1 MLTEKLARFVV
12 ETQNVPEPV
21 LRETKVALADTLG
34 VALAGTLEPAAEI
47 ALHCLLETGGAPQ
60 ARIWGTPH
68 LTSAP
73 AAAFVNGIA
82 SHALDFDDTMPSL
95 RGHPSATT
103 LPAAVAASEWLGATG
118 RDFLSAYA
126 VGLELA
132 GKLGRAFGSGH
143 YMRGWHATATIG
155 NFTATAVAARVAGL
169 NASQLAQAWGIAAAQ
184 SGGLVRN
191 FGTMTKPFQAG
202 HSARAALTAVD
213 LARRGFTASPDIFDG
228 DDGFLST
235 YAADGEPLAA
245 MADALGKSWELLD
258 RGNNY
263 KRWPCCYCNHRPIG
277 GLLEL
282 LDRHSIRTEEVQQI
296 RVGFPPGADEPLI
309 HTNPQTGLEGKFS
322 IEYCAAVTLL
332 DRKLTL
338 ETFTDAMVQR
348 PAAQAMMKKVDH
360 YRVPDTKVYSGTV
373 GYTDVELVTP
383 RGRFGQRVEKT
394 PGSVAWPMSAADH
407 EEKFLDCAG
416 RVLGTSGSQ
425 RLLDVVRVIET
436 LADMNTLTQAMAPAR
451 RDVAAKARMGAN
463 K

>member
-1 MLTEKLARFVV
+1 MLTEKLARFVL
-12 ETQNVPEPV
+12 ETEEVPDAV
-21 LRETKVALADTLG
+21 LRETKVALADTVG

-47 ALHCLLETGGAPQ
+47 ALHCVHETGGAPH
-60 ARIWGTPH
+60 ARVWGTPH
-68 LTSAP
+68 LTSAA

-103 LPAAVAASEWLGATG
+103 LPAAVAAGEWLGASG
-118 RDFLSAYA
+118 RDLLISYA
-126 VGLELA
+126 LGLELA

-143 YMRGWHATATIG
+143 YMRGWHATSTIG
-155 NFTATAVAARVAGL
+155 TFTATAVAARVAGL
-169 NASQLAQAWGIAAAQ
+169 TASQLTQAWGLVAAQ

-202 HSARAALTAVD
+202 HAARAALTAVG

-228 DDGFLST
+228 DDGFLAT
-235 YAADGEPLAA
+235 YAADGEPLSAVV
-245 MADALGKSWELLD
+245 DALGGSWELLN

-309 HTNPQTGLEGKFS
+309 HLNPQTGLEGKFS
-322 IEYCAAVTLL
+322 IEYCAAVTIL
-332 DRKLTL
+332 DRRLTL
-338 ETFTDAMVQR
+338 ETFTDAMVRR

-360 YRVPDTKVYSGTV
+360 YRVPDTKIYSGTV
-373 GYTDVELVTP
+373 GYTDVELVTR
-383 RGRFGQRVEKT
+383 RGRFAQRVEKT
-394 PGSVAWPMSAADH
+394 PGSAAWPMSAAEH

-416 RVLGTSGSQ
+416 RVLGTASAQ
-425 RLLDVVRVIET
+425 RLLELVRGMET
-436 LADMNTLTQAMAPAR
+436 LPDVKMLAQAMVPAGR
-451 RDVAAKARMGAN
+451 NVAAEAAAVR
-463 K
+463 